1 MSPAELVLIL
11 EAKRRAVLFFEDLS
25 TQVHQIKVF
34 MVVAFAILLTIQL
47 VTLGMV
53 LRQRIA
59 K

>member
-11 EAKRRAVLFFEDLS
+11 EAKRRALLFFEDLS